1 MATDNSAEVPDVDVD
16 LPSCDGCRRRKL
28 RCSRAWPTCTHCRRL
43 ASECTYE
50 YQRKKPGLKGGA
62 VDALSRRVEA
72 LEKFVFDTSERV
84 SSTSTIRE
92 ASEHPVSSVT
102 VTSNNT
108 HELGGILSVLTKE
121 IRHLNSSLSTPSA
134 RTAQLATS
142 SPSVGHDP
150 VQHEAHDWQSQ
161 HPRKRTRVNGHSYQI
176 PSDNYNFD
184 PHPLFSR
191 PDFIEQLLD
200 AYFGNVHPWIP
211 ILHETRFRSKL
222 ADRKYLDQS
231 LIILHAILVSAL
243 RLVENNPLV
252 PIVDIQDE
260 VRKSRAFINFNAMS
274 DLTVENLQA
283 LVIIAFTDIGQGE
296 TTKAWTIIGSLA
308 RTVQYLHLSV
318 EDTNL
323 VEPAA
328 LLSNLPSLHPPCDWI
343 EEEERRRL
351 FWNVFVLDR
360 FCSITTGWNVSLTA
374 DDVCRRLPIDG
385 GLWKR
390 NQSALTPY
398 LGIWDHSAAKIGHSI
413 TYLPSKYDEI
423 ERVSETNSFD
433 RNSATNSTGDCRN
446 NPAGSSDMSNIGA
459 FAYYIES
466 VESLS
471 RINTYFIQQEIDFTN
486 RQEVSSWLTRFKE
499 LDLRLVHW
507 KMFLPQ
513 RWKSPNNNPA
523 SQVTSTAMDP
533 NMTLA
538 HITHNM
544 SSILLHQRIGYPR
557 DDLLHLNLPNACSA
571 DTCLV
576 AANITTKYLGYAP
589 ARLVF
594 APHFAVCIFVSAKVL
609 LVHSIHYKMDLALEF
624 WILIEALEAMSS
636 RWIGPVIQAGPDTI
650 PFARS
655 LAMQLRQLH
664 SLCMKDPGNHS
675 LAFFNHVSPRS
686 GHNPRAISA
695 PDGRTRRYREGENNT
710 PHASA
715 PLASGEPM
723 NPVDAGALSDLLMAN
738 RTNPNLQTSEGLEY
752 SNSSPYFPFG
762 VDPQQSLSVRRNSQ
776 VPIMDTATDEL
787 SIISQGFMDRHFLE
801 MNRIINFDD
810 FMFNTDDTGFSGI
823 SSM

>member
-1 MATDNSAEVPDVDVD
+1 MATDNSVEVPDVDVD
-16 LPSCDGCRRRKL
+16 LPSCDGCRKRKL
-28 RCSRAWPTCTHCRRL
+28 RCSREWPTCAHCRRL

-72 LEKFVFDTSERV
+72 LEKFVFEAPERV
-84 SSTSTIRE
+84 SSISTTSE
-92 ASEHPVSSVT
+92 ASEHPVPNVAAI
-102 VTSNNT
+102 SNNT
-108 HELGGILSVLTKE
+108 PDLGGILSVLTQE

-134 RTAQLATS
+134 RTTHSDTS
-142 SPSVGHDP
+142 SPSVVYDTI
-150 VQHEAHDWQSQ
+150 QQEAHTLQSQ
-161 HPRKRTRVNGHSYQI
+161 RPRKRARVNGHSCQI
-176 PSDNYNFD
+176 PSEDYNIN
-184 PHPLFSR
+184 PHPLLSR
-191 PDFIEQLLD
+191 LDFIELLLD
-200 AYFGNVHPWIP
+200 AYFANVHPWIP

-243 RLVENNPLV
+243 RLIEKSPLV

-260 VRKSRAFINFNAMS
+260 VRRSRAYITFNAMS

-283 LVIIAFTDIGQGE
+283 LVIIAFIDIGQGE
-296 TTKAWTIIGSLA
+296 TTKAWSSIGSLA

-318 EDTNL
+318 EETNL
-323 VEPAA
+323 VKPAA
-328 LLSNLPSLHPPCDWI
+328 LLSNLPSLQPPCDWI

-390 NQSALTPY
+390 NQSAVTPY
-398 LGIWDHSAAKIGHSI
+398 LGIWDHSAAKIGHTI

-423 ERVSETNSFD
+423 KRFSESNSFD
-433 RNSATNSTGDCRN
+433 RNSTTNSTGDRQN
-446 NPAGSSDMSNIGA
+446 NAADSSGMSNIGA

-471 RINTYFIQQEIDFTN
+471 RINTYFIQQKVDLTN

-544 SSILLHQRIGYPR
+544 SSILLHQRIGYPS
-557 DDLLHLNLPNACSA
+557 DDLLHLNLPSACSA
-571 DTCLV
+571 DTCFV
-576 AANITTKYLGYAP
+576 AATETANITTKYLNYAP

-609 LVHSIHYKMDLALEF
+609 LLHSIHYKMDLALEF

-636 RWIGPVIQAGPDTI
+636 RWIGPVIQVEPDTI

-664 SLCMKDPGNHS
+664 SLCMKDPGNHA
-675 LAFFNHVSPRS
+675 LASFNQVSPRI
-686 GHNPRAISA
+686 GHDYRATLA
-695 PDGRTRRYREGENNT
+695 PYGPMRQYREGENNT
-710 PHASA
+710 THTGVRLNPM
-715 PLASGEPM
+715 EPI
-723 NPVDAGALSDLLMAN
+723 
-738 RTNPNLQTSEGLEY
+738 GLDY
-752 SNSSPYFPFG
+752 SNSSPNFSFG
-762 VDPQQSLSVRRNSQ
+762 VDSQQHSPPIRRNSQ

-787 SIISQGFMDRHFLE
+787 SLISQGFMDQHFLE

-810 FMFNTDDTGFSGI
+810 FMFNTEDTGFSGI